1 MLFISF
7 FFGIIR
13 VVVSESCIYCGIAAS
28 IAEAAAV
35 IPNGAKM
42 IFANGTATF
51 INRRANAKL
60 LNNEHRSPP
69 DWIIL
74 DIWDIRQLYI
84 SWHVV
89 FNSIS

>member
-1 MLFISF
+1 MLIIFL
-7 FFGIIR
+7 FGIIR
-13 VVVSESCIYCGIAAS
+13 VAVSEPCIYFGIPAS

-51 INRRANAKL
+51 INRRANANL

-69 DWIIL
+69 D
-74 DIWDIRQLYI
+74 
-84 SWHVV
+84 
-89 FNSIS
+89 